1 MQLIRALNLISLTK
15 ILFYR
20 ITQLKKYISISIY
33 DQNILIRPKSHDL
46 EVAYTSLGKEFRDIE
61 FLLPKSYNGI
71 IVDAGGYIGT
81 AAIKLSLMYPSA
93 QIVSLEPSVENFK
106 ILSLN
111 TADYK
116 NIDVINAA
124 LVGSEVE
131 TAQLY
136 DRKTGEWGFS
146 IISNPEDNQNPEL
159 LSSVKCITIQKIKE
173 IYSKDIGILKLDIE
187 GGEKDIF
194 DSNSIDL
201 KQIKII
207 FVEIHDYI
215 VKGTFKSFK
224 TFSSDRLVFNFG
236 GEKYLSISKN

>member
-1 MQLIRALNLISLTK
+1 
-15 ILFYR
+15 
-20 ITQLKKYISISIY
+20 LKKCIPISIHN
-33 DQNILIRPKSHDL
+33 QNIFIRPKSHDL
-46 EVAYTSLGKEFRDIE
+46 EVAFTSLGREFRDIE
-61 FLLPKSYNGI
+61 FLLPNSYNGI

-81 AAIKLSLMYPSA
+81 AAIKLSTMYPSA
-93 QIVSLEPSVENFK
+93 QIVSLEPSIENFE

-124 LVGSEVE
+124 LVGSEIE
-131 TAQLY
+131 TVQLF

-146 IISNPEDNQNPEL
+146 VISNPEDNQNPEL
-159 LSSVKCITIQKIKE
+159 LSSVKCINIKKIKE
-173 IYSKDIGILKLDIE
+173 IYNKDIGILKLDIE
-187 GGEKDIF
+187 GGEKEIF
-194 DSNSIDL
+194 DSDSSDI
-201 KQIKII
+201 KQIKVI

-215 VKGTFKSFK
+215 VKGTFNSFK